1 MGAALLAGLSGIAG
15 AGAGASQGQ
24 VAAQQNSQQYALNKR
39 GQALQEGN
47 NANALERQTETNPLR
62 DQAIY
67 NLSGILGAA
76 PAAFN
81 PTSFL
86 TPGNAGP
93 QGVGGVNQN
102 ALANYQGAYT
112 PGAGGVTSNVQQMML
127 NRLGYGNVATGTL
140 FDNPSTPA
148 DNLTG
153 TPAAGITTGAA
164 NKGGAGVTPPDPY
177 SAGQNAGYQNPGTAS
192 ANPSNSGNPGG
203 GSTPTSTGPG
213 SGGGGGT
220 GTALSATPLQT
231 YTPPPPS
238 ARALGVGAPAIPAPA
253 AVNGM
258 SAQQA
263 ALMKMLGAQQGMGQM
278 AGV

>member
-1 MGAALLAGLSGIAG
+1 MASAILPIISGLAG
-15 AGAGASQGQ
+15 AGAGAAQGQ
-24 VAAQQNSQQYALNKR
+24 NQAQQIAQNYALNKR
-39 GQALQEGN
+39 GQALQEGQ
-47 NANALERQTETNPLR
+47 NANQLERQAETNPLR

-67 NLSGILGAA
+67 NLSGMLGAA

-81 PTSFL
+81 PTSML
-86 TPGNAGP
+86 NPSNSGP

-112 PGAGGVTSNVQQMML
+112 PGAGGVTSNIQQMML
-127 NRLGYGNVATGTL
+127 NRLGYGNVKTGTL

-177 SAGQNAGYQNPGTAS
+177 SPSQNTGYTNPGTT
-192 ANPSNSGNPGG
+192 SGNPSVGVGTGG
-203 GSTPTSTGPG
+203 GTTTTPGL
-213 SGGGGGT
+213 GGGGGT

-231 YTPPPPS
+231 YTPPAPS
-238 ARALGVGAPAIPAPA
+238 AQALGVASPAIPSPT
-253 AVNGM
+253 AVGGM
-258 SAQQA
+258 SAQQQ
-263 ALMKMLGAQQGMGQM
+263 ALMKMLGVQGAAGASQM